1 MAYARRNSGIKPF
14 GYKRERSDVY
24 VFGSISGVLEC
35 CACRLRPEGDWF
47 GFFYTKSRSEMVK
60 HLQEHRQ
67 IGHKV
72 PWSATRRLKR
82 EIRQIGDDF

>member
-24 VFGSISGVLEC
+24 VFGGSKGLEC
-35 CACRLRPEGDWF
+35 MACRLLPSGEWF
-47 GFFYTKSRSEMVK
+47 SAFFTTSRSEMVK

-67 IGHKV
+67 VGQKV
-72 PWSATRRLKR
+72 PWSASRRLKR
-82 EIRQIGDDF
+82 EIRKVGDTY

>member
-1 MAYARRNSGIKPF
+1 MAYARFLSSTRPGVKS
-14 GYKRERSDVY
+14 RDSSDVY
-24 VFGSISGVLEC
+24 VFGSVFGFLEC
-35 CACRLRPEGDWF
+35 CACRLRPEGNWYNTF
-47 GFFYTKSRSEMVK
+47 STQSRSEMVK